1 MSNKLQDPTYD
12 FAKDGSLPVNAFVE
26 PNNPEAV
33 FPQHAKPHILDFRS
47 HKMAASGF
55 ASVGNFRKIM
65 SNRTKKSK
73 YETIIKTPV
82 ELEAERIEN
91 EMNQQMEEER
101 KKQQMEDDDEVD
113 ASKMKK
119 ADYTIDDITQGMTK
133 QMKISKKKKKGTDVD
148 MMEASKA
155 IKKILPGEKVA
166 ALKMKH
172 KNKRSRS
179 QLKF

>member
-1 MSNKLQDPTYD
+1 MLDPTYD
-12 FAKDGSLPVNAFVE
+12 FTKDGSLPVNAFVE

-73 YETIIKTPV
+73 YQTIVKTPE
-82 ELEAERIEN
+82 ELEAEKIEK
-91 EMNQQMEEER
+91 EMMAQMEEER
-101 KKQQMEDDDEVD
+101 KQQEMSDEDEVD
-113 ASKMKK
+113 ISKMKR
-119 ADYTIDDITQGMTK
+119 ANYTVDDITDGLSK
-133 QMKISKKKKKGTDVD
+133 QMKISKKKKASSSTDAE
-148 MMEASKA
+148 MTKT
-155 IKKILPGEKVA
+155 IKKTQPGEKIA
-166 ALKMKH
+166 ALKKKS
-172 KNKRSRS
+172 KNKRNRS